1 VHDYKEHCLR
11 CLQSPQT
18 KAESQLSEQLKK
30 QIKVRIRDVLARAD
44 AKGLRMEIPEARHIA
59 QDEVIAI
66 FVEIEKERATKQM
79 DVDDGN

>member
-1 VHDYKEHCLR
+1 
-11 CLQSPQT
+11 
-18 KAESQLSEQLKK
+18 
-30 QIKVRIRDVLARAD
+30 
-44 AKGLRMEIPEARHIA
+44 MEIPEARHIA